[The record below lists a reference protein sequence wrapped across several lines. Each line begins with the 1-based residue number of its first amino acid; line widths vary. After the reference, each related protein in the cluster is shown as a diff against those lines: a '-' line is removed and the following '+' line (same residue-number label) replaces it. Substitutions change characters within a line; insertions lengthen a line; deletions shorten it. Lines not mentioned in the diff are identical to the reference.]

1 MPMSHRTA
9 SHSHIGIAPSSEC
22 YQLGPRGSELAL
34 ADIEQAGDEME
45 TGAVPMLLSQ
55 RQQGGARTAAAG
67 LGARR
72 RVFECKTCRR
82 RFPTFQ
88 ALGGHRAS
96 HRRPKP
102 YPYPYG
108 VGDPGLLRR
117 TRLDEP
123 RESAAGPR
131 LHGCPI
137 CGLEFAVGQAL
148 GGHMRRHR
156 RTSLAAESECEL
168 RSGDATSVE
177 EANVGGAGC
186 ASGICLDLSL
196 APSGNC
202 AKCRNDAVLGNTAHC
217 ERKSLI
223 LDCPPL

>member
-1 MPMSHRTA
+1 MARMLVLMSR
-9 SHSHIGIAPSSEC
+9 SHGQDQALPLSAC
-22 YQLGPRGSELAL
+22 LA
-34 ADIEQAGDEME
+34 G
-45 TGAVPMLLSQ
+45 G
-55 RQQGGARTAAAG
+55 QQGEDRQAPE
-67 LGARR
+67 
-72 RVFECKTCRR
+72 RVFVCKTCNRV
-82 RFPTFQ
+82 FPSFQ

-96 HRRPKP
+96 HRRHKP

-156 RTSLAAESECEL
+156 RAAGASAESEIECEI